1 MQTIR
6 HTLYESA
13 GEKFREKFNLR
24 WEELQIEFQK
34 SMKKSKK
41 RWSEDAKTLKNAA
54 QKKIQQNRKEK
65 QVKTVDNKGKN
76 M

>member
-1 MQTIR
+1 
-6 HTLYESA
+6 
-13 GEKFREKFNLR
+13 
-24 WEELQIEFQK
+24 
-34 SMKKSKK
+34 MKKSKK
-41 RWSEDAKTLKNAA
+41 RWSEDTKTLKNAA

>member
-1 MQTIR
+1 
-6 HTLYESA
+6 
-13 GEKFREKFNLR
+13 
-24 WEELQIEFQK
+24 
-34 SMKKSKK
+34 MKKSKK